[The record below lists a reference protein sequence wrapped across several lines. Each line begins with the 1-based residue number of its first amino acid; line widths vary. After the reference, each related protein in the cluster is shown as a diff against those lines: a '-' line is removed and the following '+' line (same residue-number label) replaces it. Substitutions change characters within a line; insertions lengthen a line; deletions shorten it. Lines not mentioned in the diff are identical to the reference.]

1 MRSSR
6 PSLLCPNVRVGGVME
21 TLCMRKVTPYLAN
34 GQPKICW
41 GCGNPFVVRDGRAE
55 AILAPDN
62 RLYCYGT
69 ACADDAFASQV
80 VAIERAA

>member
-1 MRSSR
+1 
-6 PSLLCPNVRVGGVME
+6 
-21 TLCMRKVTPYLAN
+21 MRKVTPYLAN
-34 GQPKICW
+34 GYPKICC

-69 ACADDAFASQV
+69 NCADDAFASRV
-80 VAIERAA
+80 ITIGRAA